1 MASRLGAIRVL
12 TMGMFFSVTCTEDVA
27 LIDPATI
34 AARTAGSFLGDYR
47 MRQQR
52 NACAVW
58 PHFQLP
64 PEDKKSFRSDVPILL
79 ISGERDPV
87 TPPAFADAARRLYT
101 NSLLL
106 VIPYGS
112 HGGAN
117 PCVEGIQREFIARGG
132 FDGLDVSCVEKSPL
146 VPFVLELPKEI
157 NGPLG

>member
-1 MASRLGAIRVL
+1 
-12 TMGMFFSVTCTEDVA
+12 MFFSVTCTEDVA
-27 LIDPATI
+27 LIDPAAI
-34 AARTAGSFLGDYR
+34 PARTAGSFLGDYR
-47 MRQQR
+47 VRQQR
-52 NACAVW
+52 GACAVW

-101 NSLLL
+101 NSLHL
-106 VIPYGS
+106 VVPYGS

-117 PCVEGIQREFIARGG
+117 PCVEGIQREFIARGSFAG
-132 FDGLDVSCVEKSPL
+132 IDTSCVEKSPL
-146 VPFVLELPKEI
+146 LPFVLELPKEI